1 MGDQPEGMTAP
12 PPPPP
17 ADPRVKVQGPAI
29 FMIVAAAIGAAFCLL
44 SLFLNIFSTGLVAM
58 VSESGEEQAFNLF
71 TGVTGIFIN
80 IVELGVAGF
89 IVYGALQMKD
99 LKNHAMAMVAAII
112 SMIPCVSP
120 CCLIGLPAGI
130 WALIVLSKP
139 EVKAA
144 FAKK

>member
-1 MGDQPEGMTAP
+1 MTDQPEGMTAP

-17 ADPRVKVQGPAI
+17 ADPRVTVQGPAI

-58 VSESGEEQAFNLF
+58 VSDNSQEQAFNLMSG
-71 TGVTGIFIN
+71 GVGIFIY
-80 IVELGVAGF
+80 IIELGVAGF

-120 CCLIGLPAGI
+120 CCLVGLPAGI
-130 WALIVLSKP
+130 WALVTLNKP